1 MDATAPERGL
11 SSGPVND
18 LPRRVRAGFTLI
30 ELLVVIAVIAILA
43 GLLFPALHAARERGA
58 ATISLNNLRQLGIA
72 LHVYAGD
79 YEDAL
84 PPNMGKDGIRDSVL
98 RQEYANWANN
108 VMTWELDSDNTNT
121 ALLKL
126 GGLGPYTGGSDKIFR
141 CPSDTALSAIQK
153 SAGWKERA
161 RTVSMNAMLG
171 NAGEFMKGPVNTN
184 NPGYQQFLHLADVPE
199 PSRIFSLIEEHPDS
213 INDGYFLN
221 RFYTGRWIDLP
232 ASHHMGGANLAYVDG
247 HVEWHRWRSSTTRP
261 PPLPDAAQL
270 PLWVP
275 LEERVDLQWV
285 LSQTSIYSER
295 H

>member
-1 MDATAPERGL
+1 MNSLRHTARPGAVVQRGERDPGHETEQQERFEA
-11 SSGPVND
+11 GVVD
-18 LPRRVRAGFTLI
+18 L
-30 ELLVVIAVIAILA
+30 
-43 GLLFPALHAARERGA
+43 
-58 ATISLNNLRQLGIA
+58 LR
-72 LHVYAGD
+72 D
-79 YEDAL
+79 
-84 PPNMGKDGIRDSVL
+84 
-98 RQEYANWANN
+98 
-108 VMTWELDSDNTNT
+108 
-121 ALLKL
+121 
-126 GGLGPYTGGSDKIFR
+126 
-141 CPSDTALSAIQK
+141 
-153 SAGWKERA
+153 
-161 RTVSMNAMLG
+161 
-171 NAGEFMKGPVNTN
+171 
-184 NPGYQQFLHLADVPE
+184 HLADVPE

-261 PPLPDAAQL
+261 PPLPDADQL